1 MFAEILC
8 KSFGEQS
15 DIVSFIA
22 HQMFTKVENF
32 DLKKGSNEDCRA
44 NQIFCKTFM
53 KHHLPFFIYCSIPK
67 LRVRPRWLLR
77 GYQR

>member
-32 DLKKGSNEDCRA
+32 DLKKALMRIVE
-44 NQIFCKTFM
+44 QI
-53 KHHLPFFIYCSIPK
+53 IYSVK
-67 LRVRPRWLLR
+67 LL
-77 GYQR
+77 